1 MSNFLNRVLFLVL
14 SLGCFPMVGYTQ
26 ITIAFQGGETGDN
39 WNYTSTGA
47 DATAQFESTQAPNII
62 SGQNSIVVGGNTP
75 GGSCIDGGS
84 GSGTSYNRTFTF
96 GQVDISTSNQYTRTL
111 TFHWGNRFPACVGT
125 GWDSNEDLIFTPI
138 LDGVNQP
145 SQTLA
150 VGNNNATF
158 SIQNNLFSYDIPACV
173 NTFSFVIYV
182 STNRR
187 DELLFLDD
195 VRLSTPQLNAI
206 PTIDALISGETQLC
220 VGESSVYQITSEN
233 DVYYTWSG
241 LPPNAQFLNPNGLEA
256 SSTMGI
262 DWSNTPAGTYTV
274 SVTPEYIGCGTPIT
288 GDEFDFMVTI
298 SEPSSQNIAIAICE
312 GESYTVGGNAYTTA
326 GNYTINLNNTA
337 GCDSTIILTLTVLN
351 NSEST
356 INVTLCNGD
365 IYSLNGTNYSTS
377 GQFMQ
382 TLQAMNGC
390 DSVITLNLTLL
401 ESYNVINPQAICVGE
416 SFNFHGSNYS
426 TSGTYSATF
435 VSENGCDSTVAIEL
449 SVNPTYSESSSILL
463 CGDEVYEFEG
473 VIYNTAGNFPVYLIS
488 TFGCDSTVTLQITI
502 EDQITNYLEATICD
516 GEVYEIDGE
525 IYQTTGLYEIVYE
538 NALGCDSIL
547 YFNLI
552 VLDSPD
558 ASFSYSIVNITEDG
572 VEIDFFDNSEGATS
586 NSWNFGNG
594 NLLENSSTST
604 QTYDNTEATN
614 YQTTLIVS
622 NDYGC
627 EDTVIR
633 IISVVPELNVYVPN
647 TFTPNGGKFN
657 TVFLPI
663 ITGDI
668 NPQIFNMKIFNRWGE
683 IIFETN
689 NVKKGWDGLHNGTP
703 AVEGTYIWVIEFT
716 QLSNKIPVVYKG
728 HINLLR

>member
-1 MSNFLNRVLFLVL
+1 MAGF
-14 SLGCFPMVGYTQ
+14 GQT
-26 ITIAFQGGETGDN
+26 TIAFQGGETGDN

-47 DATAQFESTQAPNII
+47 DATAQFESSQAPNII
-62 SGQNSIVVGGNTP
+62 TGLNSIVVGGNTP

-96 GQVDISTSNQYTRTL
+96 DPIDISASNQYTRNL
-111 TFHWGNRFPACVGT
+111 SFSWGNRFPACVGT

-138 LDGVNQP
+138 IDGVVQP
-145 SQTLA
+145 AQTLA
-150 VGNNNATF
+150 VGTNNATF
-158 SIQNNLFSYDIPACV
+158 NIQNNQFSYDIAPCV
-173 NTFSFVIYV
+173 NTFSFIIYV

-195 VRLSTPQLNAI
+195 VRLSTPQLNAT

-220 VGESSVYQITSEN
+220 VGESSVYQITSES

-241 LPPNAQFLNPNGLEA
+241 LPPTAQLLDPNGMEA

-262 DWSNTPAGTYTV
+262 DWSNTPAGSYTV

-288 GDEFDFMVTI
+288 GANFDFIVTI
-298 SEPSSQNIAIAICE
+298 SEPSTQNIAVTICE
-312 GESYTVGGNAYTTA
+312 GESYTAGGNIYTDA
-326 GNYTINLNNTA
+326 GNYTINLNNAA
-337 GCDSTIILTLTVLN
+337 GCDSTINLTLAVGS
-351 NSEST
+351 NSQSS
-356 INVTLCNGD
+356 IDVTLCDGE
-365 IYSLNGTNYSTS
+365 IYSLNGTNYSTT

-382 TLQAMNGC
+382 TLQSANGC
-390 DSVITLNLTLL
+390 DSVITLNLTVL
-401 ESYNVINPQAICVGE
+401 ESFNTTNPQAICVGE
-416 SFNFHGSNYS
+416 SYNFHGSNYS

-435 VSENGCDSTVAIEL
+435 VSENGCDSTVAVEL

-463 CGDEVYEFEG
+463 CGNEVYEFEG
-473 VIYNTAGNFPVYLIS
+473 VTYNTAGNFPVYLTS
-488 TFGCDSTVTLQITI
+488 SFGCDSTVTLQITI
-502 EDQITNYLEATICD
+502 EDQVTNYLEATICD
-516 GEVYEIDGE
+516 GETYEIDGE
-525 IYQTTGLYEIVYE
+525 TFQTTGEYEIVYE

-547 YFNLI
+547 YFNLV
-552 VLDSPD
+552 VLDSPN
-558 ASFSYSIVNITEDG
+558 ASFTYTVVSSNEDG
-572 VEIDFFDNSEGATS
+572 VEIDFFDNSEGSTS

-594 NLLENSSTST
+594 NSLDNSSGST
-604 QTYDNTEATN
+604 QTYDNTEATD

-622 NDYGC
+622 NDNGC
-627 EDTVIR
+627 EDTAIR

-683 IIFETN
+683 IVFETN
-689 NVKKGWDGLHNGTP
+689 NVNKGWDGLYNGVP
-703 AVEGTYIWVIEFT
+703 AVESTYIWVIEFT